1 MIANIRLIF
10 CNINYFILLRFEAGK
25 DVVVLQKDVVVLQKD
40 VVVLRKDVVVCL
52 KEICI
57 HKKTI

>member
-25 DVVVLQKDVVVLQKD
+25 DVVVLQKDVVVL
-40 VVVLRKDVVVCL
+40 RKDVVVCL